1 MRNLDSIDKIPDF
14 ILPEKESILNL
25 RDLIVSQMSLLE
37 KLLDKNGKVICI
49 TKKRDEVEFKDIFH
63 DFINFGIFKSYK
75 SFRASLLLAENFLQE
90 DSQIIIRTI
99 YENYLAIKYVCKTP
113 KEVFHFTYKALG
125 VSTNLI
131 SHPTSK
137 NGRLQKN
144 KILNP
149 NSGKIEDFGLGMS
162 KMANSLESEYEIEL
176 HKSFYSYLCEH
187 THLNMISSG
196 NYRNE
201 ENDKYIF
208 DSLDGYYN
216 PFVYIGY
223 LLTLFIDFLTTEAGV
238 SNQNLSKKM
247 FGQNIKLKK
256 GLIEFLDQ
264 FDKEN
269 SITGLVENM
278 VNRLKEE
285 RKLKN
290 LVPKKKS

>member
-1 MRNLDSIDKIPDF
+1 MGF
-14 ILPEKESILNL
+14 
-25 RDLIVSQMSLLE
+25 
-37 KLLDKNGKVICI
+37 
-49 TKKRDEVEFKDIFH
+49 
-63 DFINFGIFKSYK
+63 FKSYK

-99 YENYLAIKYVCKTP
+99 YENYLAIKYVSKTP

-131 SHPTSK
+131 SHPISK

-144 KILNP
+144 KIVNP
-149 NSGKIEDFGLGMS
+149 NNGNIEDFGLGIS
-162 KMANSLESEYEIEL
+162 KMSDSLESDYEIEL
-176 HKSFYSYLCEH
+176 HKSLYPYLCEH

-196 NYRNE
+196 NYRNK

-223 LLTLFIDFLTTEAGV
+223 LLSLFIDFLTTESGV

-247 FGQNIKLKK
+247 FSQNNKLKK
-256 GLIEFLDQ
+256 ELIIFLNQ
-264 FDKEN
+264 YDKEN
-269 SITGLVENM
+269 SIKGLIENM

-285 RKLKN
+285 RKLKK
-290 LVPKKKS
+290 VSP